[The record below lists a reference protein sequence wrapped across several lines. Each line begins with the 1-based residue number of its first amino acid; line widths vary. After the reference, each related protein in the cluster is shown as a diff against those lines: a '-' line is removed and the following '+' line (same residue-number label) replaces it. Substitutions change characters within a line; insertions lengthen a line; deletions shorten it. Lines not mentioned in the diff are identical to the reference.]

1 VKAQYIRDD
10 LIAEMHDWLNEEGT
24 GSPEQ
29 DQLIV
34 DEIEKEYPGGVAAFL
49 YHHG

>member
-1 VKAQYIRDD
+1 VNAKDIRED
-10 LIAEMHDWLNEEGT
+10 LGYEMHVWLNEEGT

-34 DEIEKEYPGGVAAFL
+34 DAIEEEYPGGVAAFL
-49 YHHG
+49 YDHG